1 MWYTLLSIV
10 HIIACLFLILV
21 VLLQTGK
28 GGDISAVFGGSSQTL
43 FGGSGAGNFLTKATT
58 AIAILFMVTSLTL
71 SYGTAR
77 QQSVSVFDSAPPVST
92 IPQTQ
97 NKEEAASKTTATAL
111 PTERAKD
118 PGTGDIPASASESS
132 VSVEAPT
139 QPRTTQSEPAIP

>member
-77 QQSVSVFDSAPPVST
+77 QQSTSVFDSAPPVST
-92 IPQTQ
+92 VPQTQ
-97 NKEEAASKTTATAL
+97 SEEEAASKATATVP
-111 PTERAKD
+111 PTEKAQN
-118 PGTGDIPASASESS
+118 PGSVDMPTSS
-132 VSVEAPT
+132 
-139 QPRTTQSEPAIP
+139 SEPSPPTESPTPAEPAAP